1 MNNSKKAKLRHEK
14 IRDLLQKNDV
24 MKIQD
29 LCRICDVSIATIRND
44 LTYLEKIG
52 VLKRVI
58 GGAVST
64 EGTCRDTIYASRIN
78 LFKEEKEKIARYVV
92 DHIIEKNMTICLDAG
107 TTNQYIAQ
115 ALMEKDIP
123 CKVIT
128 NASNILSTLIKSK
141 NIEIHLIGGK
151 LNKEHNAFFD
161 RKAIEQAEQYKTDIY
176 FLSPNG
182 IDSHCISLSS
192 RQEAIIKRIF
202 IENANKVIVVADH
215 SKFNRNAG
223 NYLMDVED
231 VDEFISDTTI
241 DG

>member
-1 MNNSKKAKLRHEK
+1 
-14 IRDLLQKNDV
+14 
-24 MKIQD
+24 
-29 LCRICDVSIATIRND
+29 
-44 LTYLEKIG
+44 
-52 VLKRVI
+52 
-58 GGAVST
+58 
-64 EGTCRDTIYASRIN
+64 
-78 LFKEEKEKIARYVV
+78 
-92 DHIIEKNMTICLDAG
+92 MTICLDAG

-192 RQEAIIKRIF
+192 RQEAIIKRVF

-231 VDEFISDTTI
+231 VNEFISDTTI